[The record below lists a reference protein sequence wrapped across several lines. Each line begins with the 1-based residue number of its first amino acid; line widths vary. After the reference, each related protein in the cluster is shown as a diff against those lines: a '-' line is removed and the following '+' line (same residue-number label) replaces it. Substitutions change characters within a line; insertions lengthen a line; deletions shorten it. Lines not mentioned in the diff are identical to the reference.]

1 MSLCCDAGMGAGVY
15 VREIAREGMTE
26 RFITSLGAT
35 PAKLPAVQECLAER
49 AEAVVVGGE
58 YFGPSLSGVEQDQ
71 AQTWLAQTATPLTWV
86 QGGPGTERLGGLY
99 AHGVTAACV
108 TPLVLEG
115 HVVGTAVEGPY
126 ATEVR
131 LSGLYAR
138 DVTAP
143 REVQARATFEL
154 MEEALAL
161 VGMDFGHVV
170 RTWLFLDDILDW
182 YGEFNHVRTTFF
194 HERGVFD
201 HLVPASTGIGGSNP
215 AGAAMMTGVYA
226 VRGKHP
232 EVCAQAVPSP
242 LQCPALEYGSSFSRA
257 VEVAMPDLKRLLI
270 SGTASIEPGGRT
282 EHVGEVLAQTG
293 LTCEVVAAILES
305 RGMGWE
311 DVTRATAYVRHAS
324 DAGVFEE
331 HRAASG
337 MPPLPVI
344 VAHNVICRDDLLFE
358 LEVDATQAVR

>member
-1 MSLCCDAGMGAGVY
+1 MSLRGEAGGSAGAV
-15 VREIAREGMTE
+15 VREIAREGLVE
-26 RFITSLGAT
+26 RFITRPGAT
-35 PAKLPAVQECLAER
+35 PAELPALVESLAG
-49 AEAVVVGGE
+49 AAVVGSE
-58 YFGPSLSGVEQDQ
+58 HFGPSLQEAAQQD
-71 AQTWLAQTATPLTWV
+71 ARAWLAGTRTPLTWV
-86 QGGPGTERLGGLY
+86 QGGPSTEGLGGLY
-99 AHGVTAACV
+99 AHGVSGA
-108 TPLVLEG
+108 PLMPIVLDG
-115 HVVGTAVEGPY
+115 RVIGTAVEGPH
-126 ATEVR
+126 ALEVR

-138 DVTAP
+138 DVTAS
-143 REVQARATFEL
+143 REAQARATFEL
-154 MEEALAL
+154 MEEALRS

-182 YGEFNHVRTTFF
+182 YGPFNKVRTDFF

-226 VRGKHP
+226 VKP
-232 EVCAQAVPSP
+232 LTEAVSIAALPSP

-257 VEVAMPDLKRLLI
+257 VEVAMPDLKRVLI
-270 SGTASIEPGGRT
+270 SGTASIEPGGKT
-282 EHVGEVLAQTG
+282 AHVGDVRAQVG
-293 LTCEVVAAILES
+293 LTGEVVAAILQS

-311 DVTRATAYVRHAS
+311 DVTRATAYVRHAE
-324 DAGVFEE
+324 DAGVFEQ
-331 HRAASG
+331 HRATAG

>member
-1 MSLCCDAGMGAGVY
+1 MSLCCDAGIGAGAY

-26 RFITSLGAT
+26 RFVTSQGAT
-35 PAKLPAVQECLAER
+35 PADLPAIQACLAEH
-49 AEAVVVGGE
+49 AEASVVGGE
-58 YFGPSLSGVEQDQ
+58 YFGPSLSGAEQAH
-71 AQTWLAQTATPLTWV
+71 AQTWLAQTGAPLTWV
-86 QGGPGTERLGGLY
+86 QGGPGTEGLGGLY
-99 AHGVTAACV
+99 VHGVTATRV
-108 TPLVLEG
+108 TPLVLDG
-115 HVVGTAVEGPY
+115 RVLGTAVEGPH

-138 DVTAP
+138 DVSAP
-143 REVQARATFEL
+143 RHMQARATFEL
-154 MEEALAL
+154 MEEALGL

-170 RTWLFLDDILDW
+170 RTWLFLDDILSW
-182 YGEFNHVRTTFF
+182 YDDFNHVRTTFF
-194 HERGVFD
+194 YERGVFD
-201 HLVPASTGIGGSNP
+201 NLVPASTGIGGSNP
-215 AGAAMMTGVYA
+215 VGAAMMTGVYA
-226 VRGKHP
+226 VRPKSP
-232 EVCAQAVPSP
+232 EVTIQAVPSP

-282 EHVGEVLAQTG
+282 EHVGDVLAQTG

-305 RGMGWE
+305 RGMGWH

-324 DAGVFEE
+324 DAGVFEQY
-331 HRAASG
+331 RAASG

-358 LEVDATQAVR
+358 LEVDATQAMR